1 MNDNQINKLSWNKVC
16 ATLVQQ
22 ARQKNDLTFRDLAE
36 LIKQKTSI
44 DIEPNNLAN
53 RVNRGNFSASLL
65 LAAFFAMEE
74 PLPNSGDLEN
84 IIVEVFEQL

>member
-1 MNDNQINKLSWNKVC
+1 MKDSRINKSSWDKVC

-22 ARQKNDLTFRDLAE
+22 ARQKNNLTFRDLAE

-74 PLPNSGDLEN
+74 PLPRSNELEN
-84 IIVEVFEQL
+84 IVVKVFEQS

>member
-1 MNDNQINKLSWNKVC
+1 MNNSAENKSSWNKVC

-22 ARQKNDLTFRDLAE
+22 ARNKNNLTFRDLAE

-53 RVNRGNFSASLL
+53 RVNRGNFSASLF

-74 PLPNSGDLEN
+74 PLPRSADLED
-84 IIVEVFEQL
+84 IIVETLEQH

>member
-1 MNDNQINKLSWNKVC
+1 MNETDASKSTWNKVC

-22 ARQKNDLTFRDLAE
+22 ARHKHNLTFRDLAE

-53 RVNRGNFSASLL
+53 RVNRGNFSASLF

-74 PLPNSGDLEN
+74 PLPRAGDLEDV
-84 IIVEVFEQL
+84 IVETFEQY